1 MSKTLGLIY
10 TAPAIVDSVTET
22 VFDLMPSVEKF
33 DIIDNRIIPVIL
45 AAGGLTPKVHRI
57 VANYVRTAEDEGAD
71 AVLVTCSSIS
81 PCVDTVKPLVSVPV
95 FKIDDPMTDIAVEKA
110 SKIGV
115 VATNAATL
123 EPTTKL
129 LRAKAVSKGKKVEVQ
144 AELCKGAFE
153 ALSKKDATTHDRLVL
168 EGIRRTAQ
176 ATELIVLAQASM
188 ARIVPQLGDQF
199 KVPILTS
206 LRSGVEQVKPFLK
219 S

>member
-1 MSKTLGLIY
+1 LSKTLGLIY
-10 TAPAIVDSVTET
+10 TAPAIVDSVTKT
-22 VFDLMPSVEKF
+22 VFDLMPTVQKF

-95 FKIDDPMTDIAVEKA
+95 FKIDDPMTDIAIEKA

-123 EPTTKL
+123 GPTSEL
-129 LRAKAVSKGKKVEVQ
+129 LRAKAVSKGKNVQ
-144 AELCKGAFE
+144 VTTELCKGAFE
-153 ALSKKDATTHDRLVL
+153 ALSKKDTATHDQLVL
-168 EGIRRTAQ
+168 EGIKRTAQ
-176 ATELIVLAQASM
+176 GTDLIVLAQASM
-188 ARIVPQLGDQF
+188 ARIIPQLGDQF

-206 LRSGVEQVKPFLK
+206 LRSGIEQVKPLLG

>member
-1 MSKTLGLIY
+1 MTKTLGLIY
-10 TAPAIVDSVTET
+10 TAPAIVESVTKT
-22 VFDLMPSVEKF
+22 VSELMPSVQKF

-45 AAGGLTPKVHRI
+45 AEGGLTPKVHRI

-81 PCVDTVKPLVSVPV
+81 PCVDTVKPLVSLPV

-110 SKIGV
+110 SRIGV

-123 EPTTKL
+123 GPTTEL
-129 LRAKAVSKGKKVEVQ
+129 LRAKAKSKGKTVQ
-144 AELCKGAFE
+144 VTAELCKGAFE
-153 ALSKKDATTHDRLVL
+153 ALSRKDTATHDQLVL
-168 EGIRRTAQ
+168 EGIKRTAQ
-176 ATELIVLAQASM
+176 ATDLIVLAQASM

-206 LRSGVEQVKPFLK
+206 LRSGVEQVKPLLK
-219 S
+219 P

>member
-10 TAPAIVDSVTET
+10 TAPAIVDSVTKT
-22 VFDLMPSVEKF
+22 VSELLPSVQKF

-45 AAGGLTPKVHRI
+45 AEGGLTAKVHRI
-57 VANYVRTAEDEGAD
+57 VSNYVRTAEDEGAD

-81 PCVDTVKPLVSVPV
+81 PCVDIVKPLVSLPV

-110 SKIGV
+110 SRIGV
-115 VATNAATL
+115 VATNAVTL
-123 EPTTKL
+123 GPTTEL
-129 LRAKAVSKGKKVEVQ
+129 LRAKAESKGKTVQ
-144 AELCKGAFE
+144 VTAELCKGAFE
-153 ALSKKDATTHDRLVL
+153 ALSRKDTATHDQLVL

-176 ATELIVLAQASM
+176 TTDLIVLAQASM

-206 LRSGVEQVKPFLK
+206 LRSGVEQVKPLLG

>member
-1 MSKTLGLIY
+1 MTKTLGLIY
-10 TAPAIVDSVTET
+10 TAPAIVESVTKT
-22 VFDLMPSVEKF
+22 VSELMPSVQKF

-45 AAGGLTPKVHRI
+45 AEGGLTPKVHRI

-81 PCVDTVKPLVSVPV
+81 PCVDTVKPLVSLPV

-110 SKIGV
+110 SRIGV

-123 EPTTKL
+123 GPTTEL
-129 LRAKAVSKGKKVEVQ
+129 LRAKAASKGKTVQ
-144 AELCKGAFE
+144 VTAELCKGAFE
-153 ALSKKDATTHDRLVL
+153 ALSRKDTATHDQLVL
-168 EGIRRTAQ
+168 EGIKRTAQ
-176 ATELIVLAQASM
+176 ATDLIVLAQASM

-206 LRSGVEQVKPFLK
+206 LRSGVEQVKPLLE

>member
-10 TAPAIVDSVTET
+10 TAPAIVDSVTKT
-22 VFDLMPSVEKF
+22 VSELMPSVQKF

-45 AAGGLTPKVHRI
+45 AEGGLTPKVHRI
-57 VANYVRTAEDEGAD
+57 ISNYVRTAEDEGAD

-81 PCVDTVKPLVSVPV
+81 PCVDTVKPLVSLPV
-95 FKIDDPMTDIAVEKA
+95 FKIDDPMTDQAVEKA
-110 SKIGV
+110 SRIGV
-115 VATNAATL
+115 VATNGATL
-123 EPTTKL
+123 GPTTEL
-129 LRAKAVSKGKKVEVQ
+129 LRAKAESKGKTVKVT

-153 ALSKKDATTHDRLVL
+153 ALARRDTATHDQLVL
-168 EGIRRTAQ
+168 EGIKRTAQ
-176 ATELIVLAQASM
+176 ATDLIVLAQASM

-206 LRSGVEQVKPFLK
+206 LRSGIEQVKPLLG

>member
-10 TAPAIVDSVTET
+10 TAPAIVDSVTKT
-22 VFDLMPSVEKF
+22 VSELMPSVQKF

-45 AAGGLTPKVHRI
+45 AEGGLTPKVHRI

-81 PCVDTVKPLVSVPV
+81 PCVDTVKPLVSLPV

-110 SKIGV
+110 SRIGV

-123 EPTTKL
+123 GPTTEL
-129 LRAKAVSKGKKVEVQ
+129 LRAKAESKGKTVQ
-144 AELCKGAFE
+144 VTAELCKGAFE
-153 ALSKKDATTHDRLVL
+153 ALSRKDTATHDQLVL
-168 EGIRRTAQ
+168 EGIKRTAQ
-176 ATELIVLAQASM
+176 ATDLIVLAQASM

-206 LRSGVEQVKPFLK
+206 LRSGVEQVKPLLAP
-219 S
+219 

>member
-1 MSKTLGLIY
+1 MAKTLGLIY
-10 TAPAIVDSVTET
+10 TAPAIVESVTKT
-22 VFDLMPSVEKF
+22 VFDVMPSVQKF
-33 DIIDNRIIPVIL
+33 DIIDNRIISVIL
-45 AAGGLTPKVHRI
+45 SSGGLTPKVHRV
-57 VANYVRTAEDEGAD
+57 VASYVRTAEDEGAD

-110 SKIGV
+110 SRIGV

-123 EPTTKL
+123 GPTTEL
-129 LRAKAVSKGKKVEVQ
+129 LRAKAQSKGKKVEVT

-153 ALSKKDATTHDRLVL
+153 ALSNKDTATHDRLVL

-176 ATELIVLAQASM
+176 STDLLVLAQASM
-188 ARIVPQLGDQF
+188 TRIIPQLGDQF

-206 LRSGVEQVKPFLK
+206 LRSGIEQIRPVLA
-219 S
+219 

>member
-1 MSKTLGLIY
+1 MTKTLGLIY
-10 TAPAIVDSVTET
+10 TAPAIVESVTKT
-22 VFDLMPSVEKF
+22 VFEVMPSVQKF

-45 AAGGLTPKVHRI
+45 SSGGLTPKVHRV
-57 VANYVRTAEDEGAD
+57 VASYVRTAEDEGAD

-123 EPTTKL
+123 GPTTEL
-129 LRAKAVSKGKKVEVQ
+129 LREKAKSKGKKVEVTT
-144 AELCKGAFE
+144 ELCKGAFE
-153 ALSKKDATTHDRLVL
+153 ALSNKDIATHDRLVL

-176 ATELIVLAQASM
+176 TTDLLVLAQASM
-188 ARIVPQLGDQF
+188 TRIIPQLGDQF
-199 KVPILTS
+199 KVPVLTS
-206 LRSGVEQVKPFLK
+206 LRSGIEQIRPVLA
-219 S
+219 

>member
-1 MSKTLGLIY
+1 MTKTLGLIY
-10 TAPAIVDSVTET
+10 TAPAIMDSVTKT
-22 VFDLMPSVEKF
+22 VSEIVPSVQKF

-45 AAGGLTPKVHRI
+45 SSGGLVPKIHRI

-81 PCVDTVKPLVSVPV
+81 PCVDTVKPLVSIPV

-123 EPTTKL
+123 GPTTEL
-129 LRAKAVSKGKKVEVQ
+129 LLAKAKRKGKSIDVTT
-144 AELCKGAFE
+144 ELCKGAFE
-153 ALSKKDATTHDRLVL
+153 ALGRKDTVTHDQLAL
-168 EGIRRTAQ
+168 EGIKRAAQ
-176 ATELIVLAQASM
+176 SAELLVLAQASM
-188 ARIVPQLGDQF
+188 ARIIPQLGDQF

-206 LRSGVEQVKPFLK
+206 LRSGVEQLRSVLA
-219 S
+219 